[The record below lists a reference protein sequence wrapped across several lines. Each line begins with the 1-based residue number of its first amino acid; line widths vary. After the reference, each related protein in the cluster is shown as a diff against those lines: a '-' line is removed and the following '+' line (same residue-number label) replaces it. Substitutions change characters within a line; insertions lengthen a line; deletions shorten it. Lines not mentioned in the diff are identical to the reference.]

1 MPPTSERLPFWTWWL
16 PLPAFHLATL
26 LSLTTQFEGGMA
38 ILYLP
43 FALGLVLTLWW
54 GPRVLLGLYLN
65 AMLCAPL
72 WGLDWRWAPV
82 HALPETLG
90 VTFCYLL
97 LRWRP
102 FDAALPD
109 ISHLLRFILLGVLLP
124 AALTCLVLLGTLLLL
139 GSLSAYEAPQVALT
153 LWLADSL
160 TALVISTAL
169 LTYLSPWLR
178 RRGWLMNVENIAAPL
193 QQVPEVLRSLPSRSL
208 LLILLVCLPVL
219 LEFLPL
225 ALKLPLIGLLMLSLA
240 LVWGFAGALCGAA
253 MSVLSILVLPWFHGV
268 AASASW
274 IEPQRLE
281 LHFSILLFT
290 LAAMLVGRS
299 LSDLRLALVR
309 SAAMQQQLALAN
321 LALDASPLGVVIAD
335 ARREDLPLIYCNPSF
350 ERITGRDVQGSLGLS
365 LRRLLRDDRRHE
377 DMRVLETAI
386 RRGTPGNAV
395 LHLQR
400 KGGQPFWSEVILAPM
415 HDESGLSH
423 FIVMQQDVSARE
435 QLAQEVARQREEL
448 LQQSHLF
455 SQTEDL
461 ANIGGWV
468 LNMHDMSMYW
478 SAGCF
483 TIYELDPRKAAL
495 TFDESVGRFDATG
508 QALVYRTLQEMIEGG
523 ERFDLEVRV
532 TTFLGKTRWIRLRGA
547 AERDGTQLVRLYG
560 AVQDI
565 TARRRTEQQLRERDD
580 RLRLFFEAPLIGMA
594 LITPTFGWEEVNL
607 KLCSILGRSREQL
620 LDCNWESISVADD
633 LEVEQWLLDDV
644 LQGSREGFER
654 DRRFVRPDGSE
665 VQTRLNLRAVR
676 RGNGGISGGISMFLL
691 LVEDISAR
699 FEAEAR
705 YRTIVEHA
713 PEAILLYTEDGGMV
727 DFNENALRMFA
738 CRREDLLSRRPFE
751 LSPVRQ
757 PNGALSAQAGKVYVE
772 AALQGAAPVFEWTH
786 RDSSGRRFPCEVS
799 LVRLPGEPALIR
811 CSISDISERQRY
823 QREIERLAYSDEL
836 TGLPNRRLLLD
847 RLQHAMDRE
856 MREGSL
862 GALLF
867 IDLDH
872 FKTVNDSLGHL
883 VGDSLLRE
891 VTVRLASQLRA
902 EDTLARMGG
911 DEFVVLLEAL
921 DANPQLAGEQ
931 AALIAEKLL
940 KSLEGSC
947 LIDGHELSV
956 SASIGI
962 ALHPFGAQNA
972 ADVLKQADTAMYRAK
987 QAGRNALHFFA
998 PEMQAAIDQRLQ
1010 LQGELRQA
1018 IARNQLYLA
1027 FQPQLRLDDGS
1038 VIGAEVLVRWAH
1050 PERGEIMPGQF
1061 IPLAEETGLIQDIG
1075 NWVLEQ
1081 ACAALQRW
1089 LPERPQ
1095 MVLAVNLSPREL
1107 RSRGCVARVSSC
1119 LQRYAVP
1126 AAALELELT
1135 EGVLLED
1142 VEQCIANMQALKALG
1157 VRFSIDDFGTGYSSL
1172 TYLKRLPL
1180 DRLKID
1186 RSFTQDLGTGEV
1198 GSNTLLVETILMIA
1212 RNLDLECVAE
1222 GIETAEQLEHLK
1234 ALGCEFGQG
1243 YLLGRPVV
1251 EADFLA
1257 RLDMPSRVLP

>member
-26 LSLTTQFEGGMA
+26 LSLTTQFQGGIA

-54 GPRVLLGLYLN
+54 GPRVLVGLYAN
-65 AMLCAPL
+65 AMLSAPL
-72 WGLDWRWAPV
+72 WGLDWHWAPV

-90 VTFCYLL
+90 VVFCYLA

-109 ISHLLRFILLGVLLP
+109 ISHLLRFILLGVLVP
-124 AALTCLVLLGTLLLL
+124 TAITCLALL
-139 GSLSAYEAPQVALT
+139 GSLLLLRGLSAQGAPQVALS

-160 TALVISTAL
+160 TALVISIPL
-169 LTYLSPWLR
+169 LTYVTPWLR
-178 RRGWLMNVENIAAPL
+178 RRGWSVSVEGISAPL
-193 QQVPEVLRSLPSRSL
+193 QQVPEVLRALPSRSVL
-208 LLILLVCLPVL
+208 LLLLVCLPVL
-219 LEFLPL
+219 LELLPL
-225 ALKLPLIGLLMLSLA
+225 SLKLPLIGLVMLSLA

-253 MSVLSILVLPWFHGV
+253 MSVLSILALPWFHGV
-268 AASASW
+268 AANSSW

-281 LHFSILLFT
+281 LHFSILLLT
-290 LAAMLVGRS
+290 LAALLVGRS
-299 LSDLRLALVR
+299 LSDLRLALSR
-309 SAAMQQQLALAN
+309 SDAMQRQLALAN
-321 LALDASPLGVVIAD
+321 LALDASPLAVVIAD

-350 ERITGRDVQGSLGLS
+350 ERITGHDGQGSLGLG
-365 LRRLLRDDRRHE
+365 LRRLLRDEQRPE
-377 DMRVLETAI
+377 EMRVLETAI
-386 RRGTPGNAV
+386 RRGAPGNAV
-395 LHLQR
+395 LRLQR
-400 KGGQPFWSEVILAPM
+400 KDGQPFWSEVILAPM

-435 QLAQEVARQREEL
+435 RLAQEVARQREEL

-455 SQTEDL
+455 SQTEDIASL
-461 ANIGGWV
+461 GGWV
-468 LNMHDMSMYW
+468 LNLHDMSMYW

-483 TIYELDPRKAAL
+483 KIYELDPRNATL
-495 TFDESVGRFDATG
+495 TFEESVGQFDAAG
-508 QALVYRTLQEMIEGG
+508 QALAYQTLQKMIEGD
-523 ERFDLEVRV
+523 ERFDLEVKV

-547 AERDGTQLVRLYG
+547 AERDGTELVRLYG

-565 TARRRTEQQLRERDD
+565 TTRRRTEQQLRERDD

-607 KLCSILGRSREQL
+607 KLCGILGRSREQL
-620 LDCNWESISVADD
+620 LACSWETISLPED
-633 LEVEQWLLDDV
+633 LEIEHLLLDDV

-654 DRRFVRPDGSE
+654 DRRFIRPDGAE
-665 VQTRLNLRAVR
+665 VHTRLNLRAVR
-676 RGNGGISGGISMFLL
+676 RGNGRVSMFLL

-713 PEAILLYTEDGGMV
+713 PEAILLYTRDGGMV

-751 LSPVRQ
+751 LSPLLQ
-757 PNGALSAQAGKVYVE
+757 PNGALSAQAGRVYVE
-772 AALQGAAPVFEWTH
+772 AALQGDAPVFEWTH
-786 RDSSGRRFPCEVS
+786 RDSSGRHFPCEVS

-856 MREGSL
+856 MRDGSL

-891 VTVRLASQLRA
+891 VTARLAGQLRA

-931 AALIAEKLL
+931 AALTAERLL
-940 KSLEGSC
+940 KSLEGTC
-947 LIDGHELSV
+947 LIEGHELAV

-962 ALHPFGAQNA
+962 ALHPFGEQNA

-1018 IARNQLYLA
+1018 IVRNQLYLA
-1027 FQPQLRLDDGS
+1027 FQPQLRLDDGQ

-1050 PERGEIMPGQF
+1050 PERGEVMPGQF
-1061 IPLAEETGLIQDIG
+1061 IPLAEETGLIKEIG

-1081 ACAALQRW
+1081 ACATLQRW
-1089 LPERPQ
+1089 LPECPQ
-1095 MVLAVNLSPREL
+1095 LVLAVNLSPREL

-1119 LQRYAVP
+1119 LQRHAVP
-1126 AAALELELT
+1126 AAALELEIT

-1186 RSFTQDLGTGEV
+1186 RSFTQDLGAGET

-1222 GIETAEQLEHLK
+1222 GIETPEQLEHLK

-1243 YLLGRPVV
+1243 YLLGKPMA
-1251 EADFLA
+1251 EADFRA
-1257 RLDMPSRVLP
+1257 WIERSSA